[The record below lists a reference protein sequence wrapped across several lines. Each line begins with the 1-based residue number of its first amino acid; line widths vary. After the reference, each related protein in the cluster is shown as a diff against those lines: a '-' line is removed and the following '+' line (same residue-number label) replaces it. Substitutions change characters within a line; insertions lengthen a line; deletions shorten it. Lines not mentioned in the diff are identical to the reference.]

1 MAFKSR
7 TSTHWLP
14 RVIWLP
20 GETEDR
26 SADEGEAHR
35 RRNRRN
41 KETDKDGACTIIQS
55 FSKIQCRQ
63 HQPVYTYIMAE
74 ILKPKTAKQVM
85 EKRTLRPPTEP
96 VAAKKGSI
104 DEHFHSVKT
113 KQQNDIVFV
122 RRNANKKPIG
132 VCFFAVKANESKRAM
147 DLAIAA
153 RDYDVAEEHK
163 KTYDFSYQKGMEE
176 IHMFKRSSWLVSHSA
191 EREQYCVKK
200 ARPDLMVAK
209 EWKGLGDIAQAYLD
223 SIPQDDMD
231 FFEPQGI
238 HFLGHC

>member
-1 MAFKSR
+1 
-7 TSTHWLP
+7 
-14 RVIWLP
+14 
-20 GETEDR
+20 
-26 SADEGEAHR
+26 
-35 RRNRRN
+35 
-41 KETDKDGACTIIQS
+41 
-55 FSKIQCRQ
+55 
-63 HQPVYTYIMAE
+63 MAE

-153 RDYDVAEEHK
+153 RDYYVAEEHK

-176 IHMFKRSSWLVSHSA
+176 ILLNMWISSILFVP
-191 EREQYCVKK
+191 ERYGGDPHVQEVEL
-200 ARPDLMVAK
+200 ARVA
-209 EWKGLGDIAQAYLD
+209 
-223 SIPQDDMD
+223 
-231 FFEPQGI
+231 F
-238 HFLGHC
+238 C